1 MKFEGIAKMKWHIAW
16 YIFVRYDLKKFPKPI
31 AEWVYKN
38 VGL

>member
-16 YIFVRYDLKKFPKPI
+16 YIFVRYDLKKFPKFI